1 MRMTQQARKGDCSK
15 KSYTSDDTRRVFFL
29 VGEIMSKDGDGCRG
43 QTQIEVWSIQVV
55 RVQYRLTL
63 TAALVLS
70 VARPF

>member
-1 MRMTQQARKGDCSK
+1 MRMTQQARKVDCSK
-15 KSYTSDDTRRVFFL
+15 KSYTSDDTQRFFL

-70 VARPF
+70 MARPF

>member
-1 MRMTQQARKGDCSK
+1 MRMTQQARKDDSPK
-15 KSYTSDDTRRVFFL
+15 KGYTSDDTRRFFSCC
-29 VGEIMSKDGDGCRG
+29 EIMTKDGDGCPG

>member
-1 MRMTQQARKGDCSK
+1 MTTHEG
-15 KSYTSDDTRRVFFL
+15 FFL

-63 TAALVLS
+63 TVALVLS